1 METAD
6 MVAKVIE
13 VHDLRKAY
21 GPVKAVDGVSF
32 HVRKGEV
39 FTLLGPNGAGKTTT
53 IEILEGLKKP
63 DSGRIIIM
71 GQECETVGP
80 LQKDRMG
87 VLLQDTRFISRL
99 RVIEVLEVFSSFF
112 SRTLPVETIL
122 ERVSLTEKTRAYVEE
137 LSGGQRQRLSIGLA
151 LLNDPDIIFL
161 DEPTTG
167 LDPQARRNIWELIGS
182 LREDGKSVFLTT
194 HYMEEAEY
202 LSDYVYI
209 MDRGQ
214 IITHG
219 TPRELIDQLGQDNII
234 EFAKAT
240 LSDVQVQQLKA
251 QFEQISEKNGR
262 WLVYTKDILVALPVL
277 LDWAKGSNVVL
288 ENLALRQPNLED
300 VFLSMTG
307 RGLRD

>member
-1 METAD
+1 
-6 MVAKVIE
+6 
-13 VHDLRKAY
+13 
-21 GPVKAVDGVSF
+21 
-32 HVRKGEV
+32 
-39 FTLLGPNGAGKTTT
+39 
-53 IEILEGLKKP
+53 
-63 DSGRIIIM
+63 
-71 GQECETVGP
+71 
-80 LQKDRMG
+80 
-87 VLLQDTRFISRL
+87 
-99 RVIEVLEVFSSFF
+99 
-112 SRTLPVETIL
+112 
-122 ERVSLTEKTRAYVEE
+122 
-137 LSGGQRQRLSIGLA
+137 
-151 LLNDPDIIFL
+151 
-161 DEPTTG
+161 
-167 LDPQARRNIWELIGS
+167 
-182 LREDGKSVFLTT
+182 TT